1 MKRYKL
7 NTELTVT
14 HDPFHKRE
22 TRFAKSRMEEQT
34 DGEWVQWSDVQKLRD
49 YLEGQIPEKRI
60 EKLERMIGLVHEG
73 KCPECLQKTR
83 GYKAPL
89 GSFAPEAFATLRE
102 MGIDPC
108 TGHRFGCSLANAER
122 IHGDAGLP
130 KSEDASTPLD
140 GASC

>member
-1 MKRYKL
+1 MKRYTL
-7 NTELTVT
+7 NTTIT
-14 HDPFHKRE
+14 RTMNPMSMRE
-22 TRFAKSRMEEQT
+22 VRRADTIMEENPKG
-34 DGEWVQWSDVQKLRD
+34 DWVHWSDAEKLRE

-108 TGHRFGCSLANAER
+108 TGHRFGCSLANSQA
-122 IHGDAGLP
+122 HPP
-130 KSEDASTPLD
+130 KV
-140 GASC
+140 G

>member
-1 MKRYKL
+1 MKRYTL
-7 NTELTVT
+7 NKKVTRTVD
-14 HDPFHKRE
+14 HMSMRE
-22 TRFAKSRMEEQT
+22 NLRVDSSMEESPNG
-34 DGEWVQWSDVQKLRD
+34 DWVHWSDVEKLRE

-108 TGHRFGCSLANAER
+108 TGHRFGCSLANAESTR
-122 IHGDAGLP
+122 AGNKP
-130 KSEDASTPLD
+130 
-140 GASC
+140 

>member
-7 NTELTVT
+7 NTELSVT
-14 HDPFHKRE
+14 HDPLYHDRI

-34 DGEWVQWSDVQKLRD
+34 DGEWVQWSDVEKLRE

-83 GYKAPL
+83 GYKSPS
-89 GSFAPEAFATLRE
+89 GSFFAPEAFATLRE
-102 MGIDPC
+102 AGLDPC
-108 TGHRFGCSLANAER
+108 TGHRFGCSLSNTT
-122 IHGDAGLP
+122 
-130 KSEDASTPLD
+130 TP
-140 GASC
+140 

>member
-14 HDPFHKRE
+14 HDPFHRRE

-34 DGEWVQWSDVQKLRD
+34 DGEWVQWSDAEKLRE

-83 GYKAPL
+83 GYKPPN
-89 GSFAPEAFATLRE
+89 GSFAPEAYATLRE
-102 MGIDPC
+102 MGIDPT
-108 TGHRFGCSLANAER
+108 TGHRFGCSLSNV
-122 IHGDAGLP
+122 
-130 KSEDASTPLD
+130 
-140 GASC
+140 